1 MKKLYNMLIKENEE
15 KGGYDITFPEYP
27 GLTAHAEPGED
38 AAKVGYEAK
47 EIEEN
52 IAEIHRLQAAN
63 V

>member
-1 MKKLYNMLIKENEE
+1 MLESATYVERLCSADFYNKGDCMKKLYNMLIKENEE
-15 KGGYDITFPEYP
+15 KG
-27 GLTAHAEPGED
+27 
-38 AAKVGYEAK
+38 GYEAK